1 MNSKHTSLLLLL
13 LTTIATTTTTAFNIT
28 RLLSNYPD
36 FASFNDLLTQTGL
49 ADEINSRQT
58 ITILAV
64 DNSGLDAVSDRPVD
78 VVKRILSVHVILDYF
93 DSAKLQKLSK
103 KKNTQLT
110 TLFQT
115 SGIAT
120 NQVGFLTVTQMDD
133 GEVSFGSSVP
143 GAGIGANLV
152 KEVVTKPYN
161 ISVLQIT
168 DIVVPP
174 GIDNLK
180 FQAPPQATPPPP
192 APKNSG
198 APASAPSDDEATA
211 PASSSADAETP
222 AVSEAPAAE
231 TPVAEAPVAE
241 GPAAASPVADA
252 PKGEKA
258 AAPAAD
264 EKSSAGR
271 LGATV
276 AGVAFAVASSFFAAL

>member
-1 MNSKHTSLLLLL
+1 
-13 LTTIATTTTTAFNIT
+13 
-28 RLLSNYPD
+28 
-36 FASFNDLLTQTGL
+36 
-49 ADEINSRQT
+49 
-58 ITILAV
+58 
-64 DNSGLDAVSDRPVD
+64 
-78 VVKRILSVHVILDYF
+78 
-93 DSAKLQKLSK
+93 
-103 KKNTQLT
+103 
-110 TLFQT
+110 
-115 SGIAT
+115 
-120 NQVGFLTVTQMDD
+120 MDD

-192 APKNSG
+192 PP
-198 APASAPSDDEATA
+198 PASAPSDDEATA
-211 PASSSADAETP
+211 PASSSDDAETP
-222 AVSEAPAAE
+222 AVSEAPA
-231 TPVAEAPVAE
+231 AEAPVAE

-271 LGATV
+271 LGAAV
-276 AGVAFAVASSFFAAL
+276 AGVALAVASSFFAAL

>member
-13 LTTIATTTTTAFNIT
+13 LLTVISTTTTAFNIT
-28 RLLSNYPD
+28 RLLSDYPD

-49 ADEINSRQT
+49 ANEINSRQT
-58 ITILAV
+58 ITVLAV
-64 DNSGLDAVSDRPVD
+64 DNSGLDVVSDRPVD
-78 VVKRILSVHVILDYF
+78 VVKRILSVHVILDYY

-115 SGIAT
+115 SGIAA
-120 NQVGFLTVTQMDD
+120 NQAGFLTVTQMDD

-161 ISVLQIT
+161 ISILQIT

-192 APKNSG
+192 VPKNSSDE
-198 APASAPSDDEATA
+198 ASALASAPSDDEATA
-211 PASSSADAETP
+211 PASSSDDAETP
-222 AVSEAPAAE
+222 AASEAPNAEAPAAE
-231 TPVAEAPVAE
+231 A
-241 GPAAASPVADA
+241 PAAASPVADA

-264 EKSSAGR
+264 EKSAAGR
-271 LGATV
+271 VGATV

>member
-13 LTTIATTTTTAFNIT
+13 LTTIATTSTTAFNIT
-28 RLLSNYPD
+28 RLLSDYPD

-78 VVKRILSVHVILDYF
+78 VVKRILSVHVILDYY

-120 NQVGFLTVTQMDD
+120 NQAGFLTVTQMDD

-192 APKNSG
+192 PP
-198 APASAPSDDEATA
+198 PASAPSDDEATA
-211 PASSSADAETP
+211 PASSSDDAETP

-231 TPVAEAPVAE
+231 APVAEAPVAE

-252 PKGEKA
+252 PKGEKT

-271 LGATV
+271 LGAAV
-276 AGVAFAVASSFFAAL
+276 AGVALAVASSFFAAL